1 MTLLNIINLTI
12 LFFIALIVLTN
23 VYITNKTSNILS
35 HQRIDLNDKS
45 NMSIDFKPVMYRL
58 YYKYKDN
65 DEPYFHILDEIMLT
79 YESESFNRPLYIPD
93 NSDFNNYIK
102 FSINGNILDMRI
114 FISSRNI
121 DSEYSV
127 NLSRNFEDITLS
139 EFIDQTSSSLYKY
152 FTLTVENIDIITTL
166 HDYDIGMVYGLSIKN
181 KLLITEDE
189 YNIIMMERML
199 NNG

>member
-1 MTLLNIINLTI
+1 
-12 LFFIALIVLTN
+12 
-23 VYITNKTSNILS
+23 
-35 HQRIDLNDKS
+35 
-45 NMSIDFKPVMYRL
+45 MSIDFKPVMYRL

-166 HDYDIGMVYGLSIKN
+166 HDYDIDMAYGLSIKN
-181 KLLITEDE
+181 KLLITENE
-189 YNIIMMERML
+189 YNIIMMERIL